1 MKRRRFLKTVGSAVY
16 AGTALTLPST
26 SHSQVKEGSSAPQ
39 SKSRLRVAVFDEP
52 SFPTI
57 DGIDGV
63 ALPWRD
69 FLEPLEVT
77 FLSAAEL
84 LTRLNQERI
93 GLVINPYGSA
103 FPREAWTAIEA
114 YLRAG
119 GNWLNLGGVP
129 FSVPVARVGFGWR
142 ARARLTSYHKK
153 LGITQSFSV
162 AGNDVVSY
170 QSASESTEQL
180 NIDQN
185 SRGLHANEIFELY
198 VRFSSTSEF
207 PEEGGSYGPREAAL
221 TPLVFGLDAQRRK
234 IAAPVIQIDRLQ
246 GDFAGGRWVLANFK
260 GSIGKELLRNLVAL
274 AAEGASEFTARPSYA
289 CYREGETPTISVE
302 LNRPTKLIAG
312 SFDVPAR
319 VEVRDDNNKLLTQL
333 RIPFTG
339 EGEIVKGDQTL
350 KTAKPF
356 AAGFYRIEAH
366 LDTVSAFGRPQEL
379 KYTSGFWVAHD
390 SSLSELAGGKP
401 FTADKHF
408 LYRDGAPYPVTG
420 TTYMASDVHR
430 KFLFEPNPYTWDQDF
445 RAMKEAGVNM
455 VRTGLWT
462 AWKKL
467 MADDRAEGTVSE
479 AGLRALDA
487 FLITARKYDIPV
499 IFTFFAFLPETWGGT
514 NAYLDP
520 RSQKAQ
526 QKFIEVFARRY
537 RASNDL
543 IWDLINEP
551 SFCNSK
557 FLWSCRP
564 NYDQFEESA
573 WRQWLREKY
582 KAPTDDEHRELMR
595 DLWNTAAD
603 DPLTLPSLQDF
614 DNVNIFEAR
623 QPLKTVDYKLF
634 AQEMFN
640 RWTRLMVATLR
651 RSGNARQMITVGQ
664 DEAGTG
670 DSPAPQFF
678 APEVDF
684 TCLHNWWAND
694 DLLWDGV
701 VTKAPSK
708 PNLVEETGVMFY
720 EKMDGNAWRTET
732 SARDL
737 LERKMALSLGAN
749 GAGFIQW
756 IWNTNCY
763 MASDN
768 EVAIGF
774 HRVDQ
779 TAKPELEPLITIA
792 RFASAHKSRF
802 RGKQDEDVLLV
813 VPHSQL
819 FSTRNLTTEATR
831 KCVRAMHYYC
841 QVPMRAV
848 SEYTF
853 HDLSETPKLIVVPAP
868 RVLRQQCWDALL
880 AKVEQ
885 GSTLVITGVI
895 DSDEH
900 WKPVSRGK
908 ALEWDSAIVPVA
920 GSEFIR
926 IGETEHHVRYAGEKI
941 QRVEKAQV
949 IGEVTANT
957 KVRPMGRGHIIWSP
971 LPLELGETLEPVI
984 ALYQLALVQA
994 GLRPA
999 FTLERPATASG
1010 SSGGARSP
1018 TPEVLIRPT
1027 VFADAILYTFVSE
1040 TDRDTEIRLQHTL
1053 AQTGVQANISLI
1065 VPGRRTALIM
1075 LDSSNG
1081 KVVGSTAANMLQS

>member
-1 MKRRRFLKTVGSAVY
+1 MKRRRFLKTVGGAVY
-16 AGTALTLPST
+16 TGSALTLSST
-26 SHSQVKEGSSAPQ
+26 SHAQVKEASPEPQ
-39 SKSRLRVAVFDEP
+39 TTSRIRVAIFDEP
-52 SFPTI
+52 SFPII
-57 DGIDGV
+57 DGLDVVG
-63 ALPWRD
+63 LNWRET
-69 FLEPLEVT
+69 LKPLEVN

-93 GLVINPYGSA
+93 DLFINPYGSA
-103 FPREAWTAIEA
+103 FPQQAWRAIEA

-129 FSVPVARVGFGWR
+129 FSAPVARTSEGWR
-142 ARARLTSYHKK
+142 AGARLTNYHKK

-162 AGNDVVSY
+162 SGSDVVSY
-170 QSASESTEQL
+170 QSATESAAQL
-180 NIDQN
+180 DLAQ
-185 SRGLHANEIFELY
+185 SSDGLRANEIFELY

-260 GSIGKELLRNLVAL
+260 GTLASELLRTLVAL
-274 AAEGASEFTARPSYA
+274 AAEGAHEFTARAIYA
-289 CYREGETPTISVE
+289 RYREGETPGISVE
-302 LNRPTKLIAG
+302 LRRPARSRATPI
-312 SFDVPAR
+312 DQAR
-319 VEVRDDNNKLLTQL
+319 VEVRDQNDKLLAQL
-333 RIPFTG
+333 RIPLTG
-339 EGEIVKGDQTL
+339 QGEIVKGEQAL
-350 KTAKPF
+350 QPAKPF
-356 AAGFYRIEAH
+356 VAGFYRIEAR
-366 LDTVSAFGRPQEL
+366 LDTVSVFGKPQEL
-379 KYTSGFWVAHD
+379 KYTSAFWVSHD
-390 SSLSELAGGKP
+390 SSLNELAGGKP

-430 KFLFEPNPYTWDQDF
+430 KFLFEPNPYIWDQDF

-467 MADDRAEGTVSE
+467 MADDRTEGMVSE
-479 AGLRALDA
+479 AALRALDA
-487 FLITARKYDIPV
+487 FLITARKYDIPI

-526 QKFIEVFARRY
+526 QKFIEAFAQRY

-551 SFCNSK
+551 SFCNPK
-557 FLWSCRP
+557 YLWSCRP
-564 NYDQFEESA
+564 NYDEFEESA
-573 WRQWLREKY
+573 WRQWLKERY
-582 KAPTDDEHRELMR
+582 KATTDDDRREMMREL
-595 DLWNTAAD
+595 WGTAAD
-603 DPLTLPSLQDF
+603 DPLTLPRLQDF

-623 QPLKTVDYKLF
+623 QPLKTVDYKVF

-640 RWTRLMVATLR
+640 RWTRLMVATIR
-651 RSGNARQMITVGQ
+651 RNGNERQMITVGQ

-720 EKMDGNAWRTET
+720 EKMDGSAWRTET

-779 TAKPELEPLITIA
+779 TAKPELQPLISIA
-792 RFASAHKSRF
+792 KFASAHKSRF

-819 FSTRNLTTEATR
+819 FSTRNLATEATR
-831 KCVRAMHYYC
+831 RSVRAMHYYC

-853 HDLSETPKLIVVPAP
+853 HELTETPKLIVVPSP
-868 RVLRQQCWDALL
+868 RVLRQQCWEALL
-880 AKVEQ
+880 GKVQQ
-885 GSTLVITGVI
+885 GSTLVITGII
-895 DSDEH
+895 DADEH
-900 WKPVSRGK
+900 WRPVSRGQV
-908 ALEWDSAIVPVA
+908 LECESAPVA

-926 IGETEHHVRYAGEKI
+926 IGEIEHHVRYAGEKI

-949 IGEVTANT
+949 SGEVTANT
-957 KVRPMGRGHIIWSP
+957 KIKPMGRGRIIWSP

-984 ALYQLALVQA
+984 ALYQLALAQA

-999 FTLERPATASG
+999 FTLERPAAQSG
-1010 SSGGARSP
+1010 SSVSAQVLM
-1018 TPEVLIRPT
+1018 PEVLIRPT
-1027 VFADAILYTFVSE
+1027 VFADAVLYSFVSE

-1053 AQTGVQANISLI
+1053 AQTGVPVNFSLI
-1065 VPGRRTALIM
+1065 VPGRRTALVM
-1075 LDSSNG
+1075 LDSSTG
-1081 KVVGSTAANMLQS
+1081 KVIGSTAV